1 MHVYLPRLSYRRFVL
16 ILLAV
21 TCAVSLLLFGNYLF
35 SHHPHQAYAQ
45 TPAVNAAILV
55 VQSLDDGPPSPGD
68 PSCGITCTL
77 RDAVRTANALA
88 GADTIVFADGLA
100 GEITLVS
107 TLIVTDDV
115 TIEGPGTALLTISM
129 PGNDFNNRRVLQ
141 ISGTAAV
148 TLRGMTI
155 QRTGDEYGGGIRNL
169 GDLTIEDIV
178 VTNSDYNGAGGGL
191 YNSGALTV
199 VNSVISDNRG
209 LQGGG
214 IFNAGS
220 VIIVDSR
227 ISGSNSTSLSGEGT
241 AIRNAGGVIS
251 MTGATIEHNL
261 RSDAVA
267 NYDGGRITIEG
278 STFENNVSSGLRNEG
293 ITSTLEIRNSDF
305 ISNGGISIVNGGS
318 IGGGPAGGDVSVT
331 GSTFEGPAL
340 LNRNN
345 GSVTLLDSLLTR
357 SEDGKGGTAIIN
369 TGVGSTF
376 TMSNT
381 TVTDNFLTGL
391 DYQGAGIINERGG
404 VFLIE
409 QSAISNN
416 RADEDSV
423 ETVNDHDRCGGI
435 LNHGDNT
442 SADAPTTMTIR
453 NSTISGNRAL
463 RSGGGLC
470 AISGLPDRVKVTVIH
485 STIVNNRALEPRGDD
500 EGGGGIFI
508 LNGDVTL
515 VNSIVAS
522 NYRGEG
528 TVLDNIFQD
537 PNNLGTVT
545 TQGVNLSD
553 TQPPG
558 FGVNDLT
565 NEAPLLGPL
574 SDNGGPTATHA
585 LLSGSPALDAASGD
599 MCPDIDQRGEP
610 RPADGNDDTI
620 AACDIGAYEAQGAPP
635 PIDYEDL
642 FLPVIQ
648 SGT

>member
-1 MHVYLPRLSYRRFVL
+1 MHAYLPRLSYRRFVL
-16 ILLAV
+16 ILMAV

-45 TPAVNAAILV
+45 TPAVNASTLV
-55 VQSLDDGPPSPGD
+55 VQSLDDVPPSPGD

-88 GADTIVFADGLA
+88 GADTIVFADGLN
-100 GEITLVS
+100 GEITLISALV
-107 TLIVTDDV
+107 VNDDV
-115 TIEGPGTALLTISM
+115 TIEGPGADLLTISM
-129 PGNDFNNRRVLQ
+129 PGNDFSNRRVFL
-141 ISGTAAV
+141 INPVAV
-148 TLRGMTI
+148 TLRGMTL
-155 QRTGDEYGGGIRNL
+155 QRTGDEDGGGIRNF
-169 GDLTIEDIV
+169 GDLTVEDVV

-191 YNSGALTV
+191 YSSGTLTV
-199 VNSVISDNRG
+199 VNSVISNNRG

-214 IFNAGS
+214 IFNAGNL
-220 VIIVDSR
+220 IIIDSR
-227 ISGSNSTSLSGEGT
+227 ISGSNATSLSGEGT
-241 AIRNAGGVIS
+241 AIRNVGGVIS
-251 MTGATIEHNL
+251 MTGAIIEHNL
-261 RSDAVA
+261 RDVAVA

-278 STFENNVSSGLRNEG
+278 STFEGNLQGGLSNEG

-305 ISNGGISIVNGGS
+305 ISNGGFSIVNGGY
-318 IGGGPAGGDVSVT
+318 IGGGPDGGDVSVT
-331 GSTFEGPAL
+331 GSTFEGSAL

-345 GSVTLLDSLLTR
+345 GSVTLLDSLLTGNQGGR
-357 SEDGKGGTAIIN
+357 GGTAIKN
-369 TGVGSTF
+369 SGAGSTF

-391 DYQGAGIINERGG
+391 EYQGAGIINERGG

-409 QSAISNN
+409 QSTISNN
-416 RADEDSV
+416 RADEDSE
-423 ETVNDHDRCGGI
+423 ETVNDNDRCGGI

-453 NSTISGNRAL
+453 NSTISGNRAM

-470 AISGLPDRVKVTVIH
+470 AISGFPDRVKVTVIH
-485 STIVNNRALEPRGDD
+485 STIVNNRALDPRGDD

-522 NYRGEG
+522 NYLGEG
-528 TVLDNIFQD
+528 TTLDNIFRD
-537 PNNLGTVT
+537 PDYLGTVT

-558 FGVNDLT
+558 FGAGDLT
-565 NEAPLLGPL
+565 NQAPLLGFL

-599 MCPDIDQRGEP
+599 ECPAIDQRGEP
-610 RPADGNDDTI
+610 RPADGNDDAI

-635 PIDYEDL
+635 PIDYEEL
-642 FLPVIQ
+642 FLPMIQ